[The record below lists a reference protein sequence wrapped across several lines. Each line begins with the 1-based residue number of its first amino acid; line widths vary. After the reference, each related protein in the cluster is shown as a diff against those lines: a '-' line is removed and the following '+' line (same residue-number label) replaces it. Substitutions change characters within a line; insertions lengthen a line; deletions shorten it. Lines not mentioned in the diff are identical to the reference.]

1 MAVLVA
7 TRRKL
12 VSHTPPSDADAS
24 VTGWLHCDAPS
35 NAHGP
40 PSDCQDRTAS
50 AATHALGTTTRA
62 APTRHVVTGTD
73 NSRCANHP
81 AGSHSTPR
89 PAANST
95 SIGPALVTSQYWVA
109 STNPPIP
116 VHARSAPSH
125 DVGAARTTNSSG
137 TKPNQAS
144 HHQDGAGKASAGNP
158 PNTNAAARPM
168 TGCRRA
174 PARNAMPISMPATF
188 ACVEEKS
195 RLRPAVPARKGVIC
209 MAKDLVATVPDLSGK
224 LAIIT
229 GANSGLGFGLARRLS
244 AAGADVIMAIRN
256 RAKGE
261 AAVEEIRTAVPDAKL
276 TIKALDLSSLASV
289 AALGNS
295 SWLTG
300 GRSTC

>member
-137 TKPNQAS
+137 TKQVVRPDDGLWPVEAGGLDVRPRAGPPQPRGRLGHHLQCRASWLDQDQPADRGTVPWPRQAGADGTLV
-144 HHQDGAGKASAGNP
+144 QDVLAFRTVPLAGDRRGILPALYAAATPQADGGAFYGPRGRYEVAGGGVREAKVP
-158 PNTNAAARPM
+158 AAARNDADSKRLWEVSEQL
-168 TGCRRA
+168 TGVSY
-174 PARNAMPISMPATF
+174 P
-188 ACVEEKS
+188 KS
-195 RLRPAVPARKGVIC
+195 R
-209 MAKDLVATVPDLSGK
+209 
-224 LAIIT
+224 
-229 GANSGLGFGLARRLS
+229 
-244 AAGADVIMAIRN
+244 
-256 RAKGE
+256 
-261 AAVEEIRTAVPDAKL
+261 
-276 TIKALDLSSLASV
+276 
-289 AALGNS
+289 
-295 SWLTG
+295 
-300 GRSTC
+300 

>member
-116 VHARSAPSH
+116 VHARSAPP
-125 DVGAARTTNSSG
+125 TTS
-137 TKPNQAS
+137 
-144 HHQDGAGKASAGNP
+144 
-158 PNTNAAARPM
+158 ARPAPL
-168 TGCRRA
+168 TAVGPSRTRPA
-174 PARNAMPISMPATF
+174 TTKTARERPARVT
-188 ACVEEKS
+188 
-195 RLRPAVPARKGVIC
+195 
-209 MAKDLVATVPDLSGK
+209 
-224 LAIIT
+224 
-229 GANSGLGFGLARRLS
+229 RRTPTLPH
-244 AAGADVIMAIRN
+244 N
-256 RAKGE
+256 Q
-261 AAVEEIRTAVPDAKL
+261 
-276 TIKALDLSSLASV
+276 
-289 AALGNS
+289 
-295 SWLTG
+295 
-300 GRSTC
+300 